1 MWIPEVIFCLAAGCW
16 VAQAGPHDTKDLCL
30 AYLVEEMVPTILS
43 TDLTSNVYLQNLRC
57 APPPGE
63 PA

>member
-1 MWIPEVIFCLAAGCW
+1 MWIPEVIFCLAAGCG

-43 TDLTSNVYLQNLRC
+43 TVPTSNVYIQNLRC

-63 PA
+63 PV